1 MPNISTIPLLAL
13 LTSAILAGCQPQ
25 PAKDAASADPASGH
39 GHGAVV
45 HSVPGYTPST
55 VTPPNAITLDP
66 ARGQEIGAVFEAFLS
81 PHQEPGEEEDT
92 PGWTPSQFKSTAA
105 SVPRSQ
111 RPSRGH
117 GTLRFTRDLSKAYV
131 DVKLEGAKL
140 GDVIMFHIH
149 CGKPDML
156 GPIMVDLALSGD
168 LAQNLGDGVFSAV
181 VTNVEIEKT
190 IESGHG
196 LVGAFL
202 SGCPIVA
209 GLPDK
214 VKTVAGMEHIAR
226 QHELYFNLHTKGQ
239 TYFGDMRGKLQPV
252 TAPQSAPAG
261 AAPAAAAAQP

>member
-1 MPNISTIPLLAL
+1 MRNPSAFPLLAL
-13 LTSAILAGCQPQ
+13 LASAILAGCQPQ
-25 PAKDAASADPASGH
+25 PARGPSQPDQGSTDSSSAHAH
-39 GHGAVV
+39 GTVV

-55 VTPPNAITLDP
+55 TTPPSAITLDP
-66 ARGQEIGAVFEAFLS
+66 ARGQEIGAVYEAFLS

-92 PGWTPSQFKSTAA
+92 PSLTPSVFKSTAP
-105 SVPRSQ
+105 SVPRRQ

-117 GTLRFTRDLSKAYV
+117 GTLRFTRDLSKVYV
-131 DVKLEGAKL
+131 DVKLENVNL
-140 GDVIMFHIH
+140 GDVVMFHIH

-196 LVGAFL
+196 LIGAFL
-202 SGCPIVA
+202 SGCPIVV
-209 GLPDK
+209 GVPDK

-226 QHELYFNLHTKGQ
+226 QSELYFNLHTKGQ

-252 TAPQSAPAG
+252 TTAQ
-261 AAPAAAAAQP
+261 PAAATPAQP

>member
-1 MPNISTIPLLAL
+1 MRTPSILPLAALLA
-13 LTSAILAGCQPQ
+13 SACLAACQPQ
-25 PAKDAASADPASGH
+25 PARDASQADPGSTPSSSAHAH
-39 GHGAVV
+39 GTTVHG
-45 HSVPGYTPST
+45 VPGYTPST
-55 VTPPNAITLDP
+55 VTPPSAITLDP
-66 ARGQEIGAVFEAFLS
+66 ARGQEIGAVYEAFLS

-92 PGWTPSQFKSTAA
+92 PSLTPSVFKSTAP

-117 GTLRFTRDLSKAYV
+117 GTLRFTRDLSKVYV
-131 DVKLEGAKL
+131 DVKLDNVKL
-140 GDVIMFHIH
+140 EDVVMFHVH

-168 LAQNLGDGVFSAV
+168 LAQNIKDGVFSAV
-181 VTNVEIEKT
+181 VTNVEIEQT

-196 LVGAFL
+196 LIGAFL

-226 QHELYFNLHTKGQ
+226 RSELYFNLHTKGQ

-252 TAPQSAPAG
+252 PDTQPP
-261 AAPAAAAAQP
+261 PAAAAQP